1 MFTAGDNKVR
11 DHDHVTEK
19 YRGSVHWNCN
29 INLKLTKKLPV
40 IFHNLK
46 GYDSHSIMQEIGKF
60 DVKINVIPNGLEKYI
75 AFTFNKNLVF
85 IDSMQ
90 FMKSSPDA
98 LVRNSSNNDF
108 KFLSLE
114 FSGEFLK
121 LVKKRVY
128 PYEYRESFKSF
139 LMISCL
145 IDLNFLFL

>member
-1 MFTAGDNKVR
+1 MLTAGDNKVR

-98 LVRNSSNNDF
+98 LVKNSSNNDF

-128 PYEYRESFKSF
+128 PYEYRKSFKSF

>member
-60 DVKINVIPNGLEKYI
+60 DVKINVIPNGLEKYM
-75 AFTFNKNLVF
+75 AFTFKKNLVF
-85 IDSMQ
+85 IDNMQ

-98 LVRNSSNNDF
+98 LVKNSSNNDF

-128 PYEYRESFKSF
+128 PYEYRTSFKSF

>member
-1 MFTAGDNKVR
+1 M
-11 DHDHVTEK
+11 
-19 YRGSVHWNCN
+19 
-29 INLKLTKKLPV
+29 
-40 IFHNLK
+40 K

-98 LVRNSSNNDF
+98 LVKNSSNNDF

-128 PYEYRESFKSF
+128 PYEYRKSFKSF

>member
-1 MFTAGDNKVR
+1 MLTAGDNKVR
-11 DHDHVTEK
+11 DHNHVTEK

-98 LVRNSSNNDF
+98 LVKNSSNNDF

-128 PYEYRESFKSF
+128 PYEYRKSFKSF

>member
-1 MFTAGDNKVR
+1 MLTAGDNKVR

-98 LVRNSSNNDF
+98 LVKNSSNNDF

-128 PYEYRESFKSF
+128 PYEYRKSFKSF
-139 LMISCL
+139 VMISCL

>member
-46 GYDSHSIMQEIGKF
+46 GYEGHSIMQETGKS
-60 DVKINVIPNGLEKYI
+60 DVKMNVIPNGLEKYM

-98 LVRNSSNNDF
+98 LVKNSSNNDF

-114 FSGEFLK
+114 LSGEFLK
-121 LVKKRVY
+121 LVKKRSVSIWIY
-128 PYEYRESFKSF
+128 ESFKSF